1 MLMKTAKFIFLN
13 YTLYP
18 SIKSVITNSSA
29 GLLAANIAV
38 HYVKE

>member
-1 MLMKTAKFIFLN
+1 MKIAKFIFLN

-18 SIKSVITNSSA
+18 SIIKSVITNSSA